1 MVSRPGH
8 KLKITLL
15 AVADV
20 LLNGSAELRML
31 FDNLA
36 FKICALQDREGWR
49 PSGSIGMD
57 RVIPLDP
64 WDRGGGG

>member
-36 FKICALQDREGWR
+36 SKICALQDLEDGGQADRLGW
-49 PSGSIGMD
+49 IA
-57 RVIPLDP
+57 
-64 WDRGGGG
+64 